1 MNRERN
7 HPDPHPGDETKRGG
21 VEMGEELTIE
31 AKALAVADAH
41 ERLLAERPHWATLAE
56 VLRIPLAQRMLE
68 EIDRGL
74 AKFKAEARMLEAER
88 IGSSAG
94 EGSEAVRDSER
105 YRAALDHTRRIEDGF
120 HADLARMGHG
130 DGHTPDVRRQ
140 IEEKA
145 LAYVRDHHGEPAAE
159 YCRRLLAPEEPDS
172 PLDDLASVPR
182 LP

>member
-1 MNRERN
+1 MS
-7 HPDPHPGDETKRGG
+7 
-21 VEMGEELTIE
+21 EELTIE
-31 AKALAVADAH
+31 ARALDVADAH

-74 AKFKAEARMLEAER
+74 ARLKADARMLEAER
-88 IGSSAG
+88 TGSSAG
-94 EGSEAVRDSER
+94 EGSEAMRDSER

-120 HADLARMGHG
+120 ARDLARMGWYQQ
-130 DGHTPDVRRQ
+130 PSPKVRGE
-140 IEEKA
+140 IERKA
-145 LAYVRDHHGEPAAE
+145 LDYVRDHYGEHAGE
-159 YCRRLLAPEEPDS
+159 HCRRLLAPEEPDS

>member
-1 MNRERN
+1 MELTNEQKTAAVREEYTKRMKAREIYAELA
-7 HPDPHPGDETKRGG
+7 DVGDEDARRKLEKTDD
-21 VEMGEELTIE
+21 
-31 AKALAVADAH
+31 AL
-41 ERLLAERPHWATLAE
+41 RKLS
-56 VLRIPLAQRMLE
+56 
-68 EIDRGL
+68 
-74 AKFKAEARMLEAER
+74 AEAARLEAER
-88 IGSSAG
+88 RGASDPLLKEAG
-94 EGSEAVRDSER
+94 RR
-105 YRAALDHTRRIEDGF
+105 RAAEQHTRAIEDGF